1 MSQIS
6 ILSTKTLSGIQ
17 RQAFLEAKFDLLE
30 QDFIEIKNNIFEL
43 NTINTNLIFSSQN
56 AVLSLMEQNG
66 WEVFKSKNV
75 FCVGIKT
82 KELLELNGFKVDV
95 YMDYA
100 SELAEIITLIY
111 NKESYTFLSGNLRK
125 ETLPAALKSSGIS
138 FNEIEVYQTKLT
150 PFKISDQEKF
160 DGILFFSP
168 SAVESYLTNNK
179 IKNEICFCVG
189 TTTAKTLETY
199 KIKNVVIAEM
209 PTIEEVI
216 VEVITYYSSPLGPE
230 SAIEEGCDVNK
241 I

>member
-1 MSQIS
+1 MSQTS
-6 ILSTKTLSGIQ
+6 ILSTKTLSDEQ
-17 RQAFLEAKFDLLE
+17 RQAFLDANFDLLE
-30 QDFIEIKNNIFEL
+30 QDFIEIKNNLFEL
-43 NTINTNLIFSSQN
+43 NKINNNLIFSSQN

-66 WEVFKSKNV
+66 WEILKTKSV

-82 KELLELNGFKVDV
+82 KELLEVNGFTVDV

-125 ETLPAALKSSGIS
+125 ETLPEALKSEGII
-138 FNEIEVYQTKLT
+138 FNEIEVYQTTLA
-150 PFKISDQEKF
+150 PFKISEQEKF
-160 DGILFFSP
+160 DGIMFFSP

-189 TTTAKTLETY
+189 NTTAKSLELN
-199 KIKNVVIAEM
+199 KVKNIVIAEI

-216 VEVITYYSSPLGPE
+216 VEVIAYYNTEE
-230 SAIEEGCDVNK
+230 SIEPSAK

>member
-1 MSQIS
+1 
-6 ILSTKTLSGIQ
+6 LSGIQ

-111 NKESYTFLSGNLRK
+111 SK
-125 ETLPAALKSSGIS
+125 
-138 FNEIEVYQTKLT
+138 
-150 PFKISDQEKF
+150 
-160 DGILFFSP
+160 
-168 SAVESYLTNNK
+168 
-179 IKNEICFCVG
+179 
-189 TTTAKTLETY
+189 
-199 KIKNVVIAEM
+199 
-209 PTIEEVI
+209 
-216 VEVITYYSSPLGPE
+216 
-230 SAIEEGCDVNK
+230 
-241 I
+241 

>member
-1 MSQIS
+1 MSQTS
-6 ILSTKTLSGIQ
+6 ILSTKTLSDEQ
-17 RQAFLEAKFDLLE
+17 RQAFLAANFDLLE
-30 QDFIEIKNNIFEL
+30 QDFIEIKNNLFEL

-66 WEVFKSKNV
+66 WEALKTKSV

-82 KELLELNGFKVDV
+82 KDLLEANGFKVDV

-125 ETLPAALKSSGIS
+125 ETLPQALKNEGIT
-138 FNEIEVYQTKLT
+138 FNEIEVYQTKLA

-189 TTTAKTLETY
+189 NTTAKTLELN
-199 KIKNVVIAEM
+199 KVKNIVIAET

-216 VEVITYYSSPLGPE
+216 EEVIEYYKT
-230 SAIEEGCDVNK
+230 EG